1 MTEIFPFKGILYNV
15 SKVPIEEVL
24 APPYDIITP
33 EYQEILY
40 KRSPFNIVRIDYGKD
55 LPGDNE
61 KENRYTRARRY
72 LETWLDEGIMIQS
85 KRPAFYIYSM
95 DYEINEQKKQIIG
108 FLGLIGLKEL
118 GTGSILPHESTYSI
132 PKRDRLNLLRTCS
145 ANISPIFSI
154 YKSNEGLI
162 SSLFSKII
170 QTKPYIESKDDTGAL
185 HRLWQVDK
193 DEEIAMIKR
202 ELRNKTVV
210 IADGHHRYETA
221 LEYQREMRM
230 QRLFS
235 KGNEPFDNVLMF
247 FANMLDKGLTILPA
261 HRLIKGIPEDVDK
274 VLSQYFEI
282 EHINEDFDIT
292 RRMSGR
298 KNVFGF
304 FKNDIKKWYLLHY
317 KHDISSEVSSN
328 LKDIEVIVLHE
339 VVFKKILKVT
349 DIDYEMDIQ
358 KALDKVRSGQFEA
371 VFFLNPTK
379 VEDVEKA
386 ALSSIRMPP
395 KSTYFFPKLLTG
407 IVINR
412 FNAERSK

>member
-1 MTEIFPFKGILYNV
+1 MSEIFPFKGILYNV
-15 SKVPIEEVL
+15 SKVSIEEVL

-33 EYQEILY
+33 EYQEVLY

-55 LPGDNE
+55 MPGDNE

-72 LETWLDEGIMIQS
+72 LETWIDEGVMIQS
-85 KRPAFYIYSM
+85 KKPSFYVYTM
-95 DYEINEQKKQIIG
+95 DYEINEQKKQLIG
-108 FLGLIGLKEL
+108 FLGLIGLEEL
-118 GTGSILPHESTYSI
+118 GTGNIFPHESTYST

-145 ANISPIFSI
+145 ANISPIFSL
-154 YKSNEGLI
+154 YKSKEGLV
-162 SSLFSKII
+162 STLFSKII
-170 QTKPYIESKDDTGAL
+170 RSNPYIESKDDTGAL

-193 DEEIAMIKR
+193 EEDIEMIKR
-202 ELRNKTVV
+202 ELRKKTVF

-221 LEYQREMRM
+221 LEYQREMRK
-230 QRLFS
+230 QRSYS

-247 FANMLDKGLTILPA
+247 FANMLDEGLTILPT
-261 HRLIKGIPEDVDK
+261 HRLVKEIPKDIDK
-274 VLSQYFEI
+274 MLSQYFEI
-282 EHINEDFDIT
+282 EHINEDFNIA

-317 KHDISSEVSSN
+317 KHDISSEVIKD
-328 LKDIEVIVLHE
+328 LGDIEVIMLHE
-339 VVFKKILKVT
+339 LVFKKILKVT

-358 KALDKVRSGQFEA
+358 KALEKVRSRQFDA

-395 KSTYFFPKLLTG
+395 KSTYFSPKILTG
-407 IVINR
+407 VVINR
-412 FNAERSK
+412 FNAERSQ

>member
-349 DIDYEMDIQ
+349 
-358 KALDKVRSGQFEA
+358 
-371 VFFLNPTK
+371 
-379 VEDVEKA
+379 
-386 ALSSIRMPP
+386 
-395 KSTYFFPKLLTG
+395 
-407 IVINR
+407 
-412 FNAERSK
+412 